1 MQENLVI
8 VESPAKAK
16 TIEKFLGKDYV
27 VKSSFGHIRDLSKK
41 GLGVKIDKDF
51 SPKYEILDDKKRVV
65 EELSKLSKQVQT
77 VWLASY
83 RVAFGRGAGFAYRQ
97 DQANRIPRD
106 YQERDTQ
113 RHRVTAYDRYESC
126 KCAAGASCVG

>member
-77 VWLASY
+77 VW
-83 RVAFGRGAGFAYRQ
+83 
-97 DQANRIPRD
+97 
-106 YQERDTQ
+106 
-113 RHRVTAYDRYESC
+113 
-126 KCAAGASCVG
+126 